1 MERLSFHDLTP
12 AQQAHFGNGLGPGWM
27 SDRLRGLITKTASWF
42 FKDASWRHHD
52 FGYSLGYTKAH
63 RRLYDWKF
71 YRAMLRDAVSQ
82 PVLIWGVAAPVAIL
96 IATLFFVAVRAFGG
110 QSGFHFGTG
119 YRSLEQIL
127 SDYESE
133 ASHDI

>member
-1 MERLSFHDLTP
+1 MARPSFADLTP
-12 AQQAHFGNGLGPGWM
+12 AQQAHFGNGLGPSWLPNW
-27 SDRLRGLITKTASWF
+27 LRTSITETASWF

-63 RRLYDWKF
+63 RRQYDWKF

-82 PVLIWGVAAPVAIL
+82 PALIWIVAAPVAIL
-96 IATLFFVAVRAFGG
+96 IATLFFLAVRAFGG
-110 QSGFHFGTG
+110 RSGFHFGTG

-127 SDYESE
+127 SDYGATNS
-133 ASHDI
+133 